1 MRCSPGFTRNNR
13 ISLAIFHAGHEA
25 KTMSIQNVRMA
36 SRLAVAIAA
45 VVFAHASNAA
55 DQGPLEEITV
65 TAQKR
70 VESLRARPTTRR

>member
-1 MRCSPGFTRNNR
+1 
-13 ISLAIFHAGHEA
+13 
-25 KTMSIQNVRMA
+25 MSIQNVRIA

-55 DQGPLEEITV
+55 DQGPLEENTV